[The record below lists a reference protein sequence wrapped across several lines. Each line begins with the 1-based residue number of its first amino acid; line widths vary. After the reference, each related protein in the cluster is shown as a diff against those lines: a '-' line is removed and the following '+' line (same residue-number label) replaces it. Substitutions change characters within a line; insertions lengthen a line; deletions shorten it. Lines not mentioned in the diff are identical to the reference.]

1 LRISAGET
9 SKITPISPDLIIFL
23 TCSPPRRPDLR
34 EKTSSSHIP
43 GLFSRGTEGAT
54 MYRGPV
60 SPLPSTPD
68 GRAAGGERGESRR
81 RRGSSQVTV
90 QRGEERRGE
99 WSSTPVS
106 FTTE

>member
-1 LRISAGET
+1 
-9 SKITPISPDLIIFL
+9 
-23 TCSPPRRPDLR
+23 
-34 EKTSSSHIP
+34 
-43 GLFSRGTEGAT
+43 